1 MPTPKITKA
10 ISLASQMYKPTKFR
24 FTIPQLPF
32 QVNSEFAPGVGRG
45 LGNVAEIDTQLQF
58 STESVFFPSRNIASE
73 PFKTAGPVEEV
84 PYESTYSGDL
94 DVTMRVSGDFRERH
108 YFELWMD
115 MLVNRITQEFSYPD
129 DYQCEAFIHAE
140 DNQGKELYV
149 VRLTD
154 VWPKGVGRVTVG
166 QGLTD
171 TLATMQVQ
179 LAFRRYFVELPEL
192 RNRNVPEEFYA
203 YRPGEK
209 EFLETHDRA
218 AREYYADQVAPTFI
232 DDDGQEYF
240 DA

>member
-1 MPTPKITKA
+1 MPTPRITKA

-32 QVNSEFAPGVGRG
+32 QVVGEFAAGTGKG
-45 LGNVAEIDTQLQF
+45 LGQAAEIDTQLQF

-73 PFKTAGPVEEV
+73 PFKTAGPVEEI

-94 DVTMRVSGDFRERH
+94 DVTMRLSGDFRERH

-115 MLVNRITQEFSYPD
+115 MLVNRVTQEFSYPD

-140 DNQGKELYV
+140 DNKGKDLYV

-154 VWPKGVGRVTVG
+154 VWPKGVGIVSVG

-171 TLATMQVQ
+171 TIATMQVQ
-179 LAFRRYFVELPEL
+179 LAFRRYFVETPQLKE
-192 RNRNVPEEFYA
+192 RNVP
-203 YRPGEK
+203 K
-209 EFLETHDRA
+209 EAEQFTEPQRKFLETHKRA
-218 AREYYADQVAPTFI
+218 EREFFTDQVAPTFI
-232 DDDGQEYF
+232 DDDGSELF
-240 DA
+240 DL